1 MRVLVT
7 GVKGQLG
14 YDVMNELAGR
24 GHEGIGVDIQ
34 EMDITDAASVEK
46 VITEAAPDAVIHC
59 AAYTAVDA
67 AEDNVDLCRRVNAG
81 KLLRLLLN
89 TVVLLGL
96 LAAVATGT
104 LIGWAASGHA
114 GVNCRYIVVLGAGVD
129 GDKPSLSLQ
138 ERLDAAY
145 TYLSN
150 HPKTIC
156 IVSGGKGSGEDLSE
170 ADCMYRELTQR
181 GSCPDRIWKE
191 SQATTTRENLRFS
204 IQLIQDH
211 TGSLPTQI
219 GLVSSEYHLYRAERI
234 AASLG
239 VSAVGIPAETS
250 YLSLRVNYFLREIAA
265 VWYYAIFGG

>member
-1 MRVLVT
+1 METPHNQRRQATGWIVSAVLAAVGILVT
-7 GVKGQLG
+7 LFASAYRFSGVVLLG
-14 YDVMNELAGR
+14 IALLSA
-24 GHEGIGVDIQ
+24 
-34 EMDITDAASVEK
+34 
-46 VITEAAPDAVIHC
+46 C
-59 AAYTAVDA
+59 YTAA
-67 AEDNVDLCRRVNAG
+67 AWVSCRRVNAG

-145 TYLSN
+145 TYLAN

-181 GSCPDRIWKE
+181 GISPDRIWKE

-204 IQLIQDH
+204 IQLIQEH